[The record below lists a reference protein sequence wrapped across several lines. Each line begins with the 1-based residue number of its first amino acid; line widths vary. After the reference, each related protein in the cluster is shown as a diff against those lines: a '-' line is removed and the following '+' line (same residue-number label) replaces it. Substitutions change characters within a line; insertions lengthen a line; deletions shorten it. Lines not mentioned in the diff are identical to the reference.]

1 LIIRD
6 LKSTKAGNDSVTS
19 KLFRVQASYEEVA
32 AWFAARCGEDI
43 ISTNLSITQVIA
55 SDYLEE
61 IQVTG
66 QKEIDT
72 MILDLLP
79 SREVTLSSCILMQ
92 ESDNVFDMTPALRI
106 TVFKQLFDLLDMD
119 HVRDHLAE
127 LKKNTQLRRQVLQE
141 DMTVQNQFVLLYEQ
155 LRSLASQITQLP
167 ITQTDHQ
174 ILAWKEQP
182 FLVDLRQLKEQ
193 HVHLE

>member
-1 LIIRD
+1 M
-6 LKSTKAGNDSVTS
+6 KSTKAGNDSVTS
-19 KLFRVQASYEEVA
+19 KLFRVQASYEEIAV
-32 AWFAARCGEDI
+32 WFAARCGEDI
-43 ISTNLSITQVIA
+43 ISTNLSITQVIT

-106 TVFKQLFDLLDMD
+106 TVFKQLFDLLDID

-141 DMTVQNQFVLLYEQ
+141 DVTVQHQFAMLYEQ
-155 LRSLASQITQLP
+155 LRTLVSEITQLSVSHS
-167 ITQTDHQ
+167 DLH
-174 ILAWKEQP
+174 LLERKEQP
-182 FLVDLRQLKEQ
+182 FLVDLLQLKEQ

>member
-1 LIIRD
+1 
-6 LKSTKAGNDSVTS
+6 
-19 KLFRVQASYEEVA
+19 
-32 AWFAARCGEDI
+32 
-43 ISTNLSITQVIA
+43 
-55 SDYLEE
+55 
-61 IQVTG
+61 
-66 QKEIDT
+66 

-141 DMTVQNQFVLLYEQ
+141 DMTVQHQFVTLYEQ
-155 LRSLASQITQLP
+155 LRTLASQITQLS
-167 ITQTDHQ
+167 IIHTDPQ
-174 ILAWKEQP
+174 LVEWKEQP
-182 FLVDLRQLKEQ
+182 FLVDLLQLNEQ

>member
-1 LIIRD
+1 M
-6 LKSTKAGNDSVTS
+6 KSTKAGNDSVTS
-19 KLFRVQASYEEVA
+19 KLFRVQASYEEIAV
-32 AWFAARCGEDI
+32 WFAARCGEDI
-43 ISTNLSITQVIA
+43 ISTNLSITQVIT

-141 DMTVQNQFVLLYEQ
+141 DVTVQHQFAMLYEQ
-155 LRSLASQITQLP
+155 LRTLVSEITQLSVSHS
-167 ITQTDHQ
+167 DLH
-174 ILAWKEQP
+174 LLERKEQP
-182 FLVDLRQLKEQ
+182 FLVDLLQLKEQ